1 MFEILFV
8 FTLVAEMCQTKQ
20 QWTSGSSVVSKLKTL
35 IFSMDFCTA
44 ERVVY
49 KFKLQ
54 KKKLSAT
61 GTIF

>member
-1 MFEILFV
+1 
-8 FTLVAEMCQTKQ
+8 MCQTKQ